1 MVKFA
6 VTALVLGMAGLVAAA
21 PVGVAQAQQI
31 TGAGATFP
39 APVYTKWGEQAK
51 AATGIE
57 LNYQAIGS
65 GGGQNQIL
73 QRTVDFG
80 ATDAPMDPAKL
91 ESGRLLQFPT
101 VMGSV
106 VVIVNIPGIEA
117 NQLKLPA
124 ELLAGIYQGKISK
137 WNDAKVVEA
146 NPGVTLPN
154 LAIAPVYR
162 ADGSGTSYVYTS
174 YLSSVSPDWKSKVG
188 ANTSVRWPA
197 GAGAKGNDGVAATV
211 HNTRGGIGYVE
222 YAYASQNHLVT
233 VQLQNKAGIF
243 VAPTME
249 AFQAAAANGD
259 WANAKNFAVV
269 LIDQPGDKSW
279 PIVSATFI
287 GTAEGSQGSRKVR
300 DGDEVF
306 RLGLYQRR
314 RRSDRPEL
322 HTAASNGEGCGSRGL
337 AQQHHVAR
345 WQTNKLSDG
354 VSGIRSRRQ
363 LLRPPRRQ

>member
-1 MVKFA
+1 MKIVVATVALGLAVFA
-6 VTALVLGMAGLVAAA
+6 VAA
-21 PVGVAQAQQI
+21 PSGSAHAQQV

-51 AATGIE
+51 AAIGIE

-80 ATDAPMDPAKL
+80 ASDAPMPPDKL
-91 ESGRLLQFPT
+91 ESGKLLQFPT

-106 VVIVNIPGIEA
+106 VVIVNIPGVAI
-117 NQLKLPA
+117 NQLKLPG
-124 ELLAGIYQGKISK
+124 ELLAGIYEGVIAK
-137 WNDAKVVEA
+137 WNDPKLVEA

-174 YLSSVSPDWKSKVG
+174 YLSAVSPTWKEKVG
-188 ANTSVRWPA
+188 ANTSVKWPA

-233 VQLQNKAGIF
+233 AQLRNKAGNF
-243 VAPTME
+243 VSPTME
-249 AFQAAAANGD
+249 SFQAAAANGD
-259 WANAKNFAVV
+259 WANAKNFAVD
-269 LIDQPGDKSW
+269 LINQPGDGSW
-279 PIVSATFI
+279 PIESATFI
-287 GTAEGSQGSRKVR
+287 ELPKDPKDPARSAAVMKFFDWAYKSGDASATSLEYVPLPEPVKAAVR
-300 DGDEVF
+300 GAWHAQILSPDGK
-306 RLGLYQRR
+306 
-314 RRSDRPEL
+314 PI
-322 HTAASNGEGCGSRGL
+322 N
-337 AQQHHVAR
+337 
-345 WQTNKLSDG
+345 
-354 VSGIRSRRQ
+354 
-363 LLRPPRRQ
+363 